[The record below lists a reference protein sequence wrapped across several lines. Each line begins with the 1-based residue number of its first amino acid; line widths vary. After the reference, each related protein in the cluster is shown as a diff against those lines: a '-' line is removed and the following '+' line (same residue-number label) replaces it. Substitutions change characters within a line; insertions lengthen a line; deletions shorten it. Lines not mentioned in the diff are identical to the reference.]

1 MTVNHAALLLPVLY
15 LARHAPPLEGW
26 LERIK
31 TDGLLSMEMT
41 RSHMND
47 LTIGLNAEI
56 SLTVT
61 EADTAAQWGSG
72 LVPVFGTPS
81 LVGLMEAAAVKAL
94 DGTLPEGQ
102 TTVGGHID
110 VRHLAATPVG
120 MQIRAR
126 AELTAIDGRKL
137 TFQVEAWDEVEKI
150 GEALHERFVIDKEKF
165 ITRTQTKSK
174 TK

>member
-1 MTVNHAALLLPVLY
+1 
-15 LARHAPPLEGW
+15 
-26 LERIK
+26 
-31 TDGLLSMEMT
+31 
-41 RSHMND
+41 MNT

-56 SLTVT
+56 TLTVT
-61 EADTAAQWGSG
+61 EMDTATKWGSG

-94 DGTLPEGQ
+94 DGKLPEGQ

-120 MQIRAR
+120 MQVHAH
-126 AELTAIDGRKL
+126 AELTSIDGKKL
-137 TFQVEAWDEVEKI
+137 TFQIDAWDDVEKI

-165 ITRTQTKSK
+165 IARRQAKSEQE
-174 TK
+174 